1 MTGYGGTGKSGK
13 VYHYYACNNFK
24 RRKCK
29 KKVVNKEK
37 IENRIVLECCK
48 LLTDSNIER
57 IASAVADV
65 CKAEQNT
72 SAIKRIQSAIQEADT
87 AIENLWKALE
97 RGQAV
102 DMITERIE
110 KRKQEKDELQ
120 GLLTM
125 EMGKQV
131 VLTVPQVRA
140 FLYAL
145 KKGDLNNESTR
156 RGIINIFLQA
166 VYLYDDRMT
175 LIFNGGE
182 HPITLDDVL
191 LDEIEDHLESAV
203 SYHEKCSSLVA
214 DAPPKKKDTT
224 CVVSFFFSL
233 AARRAGSYCFLSSE

>member
-1 MTGYGGTGKSGK
+1 M
-13 VYHYYACNNFK
+13 
-24 RRKCK
+24 
-29 KKVVNKEK
+29 
-37 IENRIVLECCK
+37 LECCK

-65 CKAEQNT
+65 CKAERDT
-72 SAIKRIQSAIQEADT
+72 SAIKHIKSAIQEADT

-102 DMITERIE
+102 DMITGRIE

-120 GLLTM
+120 GLLAM

-182 HPITLDDVL
+182 QPITLDDVL

-203 SYHEKCSSLVA
+203 SYHEKCLSLVA
-214 DAPPKKKDTT
+214 DAPPKSGRKSTDFLPDLLIFTT
-224 CVVSFFFSL
+224 YF
-233 AARRAGSYCFLSSE
+233 EEI